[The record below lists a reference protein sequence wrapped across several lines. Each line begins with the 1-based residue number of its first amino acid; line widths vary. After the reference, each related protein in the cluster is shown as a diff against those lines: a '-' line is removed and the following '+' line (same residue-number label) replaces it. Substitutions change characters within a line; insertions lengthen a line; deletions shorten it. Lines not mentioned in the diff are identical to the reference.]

1 MLESYISSSTAKK
14 ANNVSEN
21 LRKQIDLHPPI
32 HPSADTARLVPL
44 YKERGPQG
52 RAVLGHRSIRRS

>member
-1 MLESYISSSTAKK
+1 M
-14 ANNVSEN
+14 SEN
-21 LRKQIDLHPPI
+21 LENRLISTPI
-32 HPSADTARLVPL
+32 HPSADAARLVPL